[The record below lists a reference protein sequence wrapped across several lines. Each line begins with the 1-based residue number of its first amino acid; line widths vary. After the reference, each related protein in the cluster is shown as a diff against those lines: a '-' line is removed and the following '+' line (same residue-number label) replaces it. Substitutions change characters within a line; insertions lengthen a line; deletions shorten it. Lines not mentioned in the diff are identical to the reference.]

1 MNEIYVTGHRNPDTD
16 SIVAAMAYANLRN
29 ALGDREYTAV
39 RIGSVNDETLN
50 MLHRVGFEAPPY
62 IKNMRNQVCDLDFDH
77 PPELH
82 RSVPL
87 ELAWQSM
94 RDGQIATIPI
104 LNDDGTL
111 YGVLSAGDVASYDL
125 RTVYESEVS
134 DIPLFNLISVL
145 EGYLVNEFA
154 ETSNSVSGK
163 VQIAVPKSYSDEAV
177 LSPDSILICGD
188 QPEVIKT
195 ALEAHVGCLIIC
207 QADIPPELTEIA
219 GHTCIISTPLDARQ
233 AARLIY
239 QAVPVMRLCQTQDII
254 CFHLNDYIDDV
265 KETLLSSRYRCYPV
279 LDENEKVVGTLS
291 RFHLLRPRRK
301 RVVLVDH
308 NEASQSVPGL
318 EQVEILEIIDHHRLA
333 DIQTKQPI
341 AVRNEPVGS
350 TNTIITAIDAALN
363 QYAVVSDKAMATVNL
378 VIGIVVAMLVALVLL
393 GGVKRIGSVSE
404 KLVPF
409 MALTYVVLA
418 LGVVLLNLPR
428 LPEVFTS
435 IVAGAFNPAAFTG
448 GAVGSLF
455 LSMQKGVSRGIFSN
469 EAGLGTGS
477 IAHACA
483 DTKKPVKQG
492 MFGIF
497 EVFADTIVICTL
509 TALVILCSGTSVNYG
524 QAAGAELT
532 ISGFTLTYG
541 GWASLFTAV
550 ALCCFAFSTIIG
562 WGLYGSRCIEYLFH
576 TDKVVRPFLVVYSF
590 VAILGA
596 TVDLGLLWSIAD
608 TFNGLMSIPNLI
620 ALLLLSGTV
629 VKLVKEFFAKEP
641 Q

>member
-1 MNEIYVTGHRNPDTD
+1 MNIGGSLMSEIYVTGHRNPDTD
-16 SIVAAMAYANLRN
+16 SIVAAMAYANLRK

-50 MLHRVGFEAPPY
+50 MLKRFGFEAPPY

-94 RDGQIATIPI
+94 REGQIATIPI

-125 RTVYESEVS
+125 RTVYENMVS

-163 VQIAVPKSYSDEAV
+163 VQIAIPKSYSDGTV

-195 ALEAHVGCLIIC
+195 ALEAQVGCLIIC
-207 QADIPPELTEIA
+207 QADIAPELTEIA

-239 QAVPVMRLCQTQDII
+239 QAVPVMRLCQTRDIV
-254 CFHLNDYIDDV
+254 CFHLSDYIDDV

-301 RVVLVDH
+301 QVVLVDH
-308 NEASQSVPGL
+308 NEASQSVSGL

-333 DIQTKQPI
+333 AIQTKQPI

-350 TNTIITAIDAALN
+350 TNAIITAMYQEHGVMPSPAMAGLMAAAILSDT
-363 QYAVVSDKAMATVNL
+363 VMFKSPTCTKRDKAMAERLARIANISLKELGKELFSVTGADDKSAEEL
-378 VIGIVVAMLVALVLL
+378 FMTDYKQFHIAEKDIGVSQITCIDSARLMDRREEFMATMAALREKYGFDIIILMITDVLL
-393 GGVKRIGSVSE
+393 EGSHI
-404 KLVPF
+404 L
-409 MALTYVVLA
+409 YV
-418 LGVVLLNLPR
+418 G
-428 LPEVFTS
+428 S
-435 IVAGAFNPAAFTG
+435 DDIIQQAFNVQPKDNQF
-448 GAVGSLF
+448 F
-455 LSMQKGVSRGIFSN
+455 LPKVMSR
-469 EAGLGTGS
+469 
-477 IAHACA
+477 
-483 DTKKPVKQG
+483 KKQ
-492 MFGIF
+492 
-497 EVFADTIVICTL
+497 VIPML
-509 TALVILCSGTSVNYG
+509 TAL
-524 QAAGAELT
+524 
-532 ISGFTLTYG
+532 
-541 GWASLFTAV
+541 
-550 ALCCFAFSTIIG
+550 
-562 WGLYGSRCIEYLFH
+562 WG
-576 TDKVVRPFLVVYSF
+576 
-590 VAILGA
+590 
-596 TVDLGLLWSIAD
+596 
-608 TFNGLMSIPNLI
+608 
-620 ALLLLSGTV
+620 
-629 VKLVKEFFAKEP
+629 
-641 Q
+641 

>member
-1 MNEIYVTGHRNPDTD
+1 MNIGGSLMNEIYVTGHRNPDTD

-50 MLHRVGFEAPPY
+50 MLHRFGFEAPPY

-239 QAVPVMRLCQTQDII
+239 QAVPVMRLCQTQDIV
-254 CFHLNDYIDDV
+254 CFHLSDYIDDV

-291 RFHLLRPRRK
+291 RFHLMRPRRK

-350 TNTIITAIDAALN
+350 TNTIITAMYQEHGVMPSPAMAGLMAAAILSDT
-363 QYAVVSDKAMATVNL
+363 VMFKSPTCTKRDKAMAERLARIANISLKELGKELFSVTGADDKSAEEL
-378 VIGIVVAMLVALVLL
+378 FMTDYKQFHIAEKDIGVSQITCIDSARLMDRREEFMVTMGELRDKYGFDIIILMITDVLL
-393 GGVKRIGSVSE
+393 EGSHI
-404 KLVPF
+404 L
-409 MALTYVVLA
+409 YV
-418 LGVVLLNLPR
+418 G
-428 LPEVFTS
+428 S
-435 IVAGAFNPAAFTG
+435 DDIIQQAFNVQPKDNQF
-448 GAVGSLF
+448 F
-455 LSMQKGVSRGIFSN
+455 LPKVMSR
-469 EAGLGTGS
+469 
-477 IAHACA
+477 
-483 DTKKPVKQG
+483 KKQ
-492 MFGIF
+492 
-497 EVFADTIVICTL
+497 VIPML
-509 TALVILCSGTSVNYG
+509 TAL
-524 QAAGAELT
+524 
-532 ISGFTLTYG
+532 
-541 GWASLFTAV
+541 
-550 ALCCFAFSTIIG
+550 
-562 WGLYGSRCIEYLFH
+562 WG
-576 TDKVVRPFLVVYSF
+576 
-590 VAILGA
+590 
-596 TVDLGLLWSIAD
+596 
-608 TFNGLMSIPNLI
+608 
-620 ALLLLSGTV
+620 
-629 VKLVKEFFAKEP
+629 
-641 Q
+641 

>member
-1 MNEIYVTGHRNPDTD
+1 MSEIYVTGHRNPDTD
-16 SIVAAMAYANLRN
+16 SIVAAMAYANLRK

-50 MLHRVGFEAPPY
+50 MLKRFGFEAPPY

-94 RDGQIATIPI
+94 REGQIATIPI

-125 RTVYESEVS
+125 RTVYENMVS
-134 DIPLFNLISVL
+134 NIPLFNLISVL

-163 VQIAVPKSYSDEAV
+163 VQIAIPKSYSDGTV

-195 ALEAHVGCLIIC
+195 ALEAQVGCLIIC
-207 QADIPPELTEIA
+207 QADIAPELTEIA
-219 GHTCIISTPLDARQ
+219 GHTCIIATPLDARQ

-239 QAVPVMRLCQTQDII
+239 QAVPVMRLCQTQDIVS
-254 CFHLNDYIDDV
+254 FHLSDYIDDV

-301 RVVLVDH
+301 QVVLVDH
-308 NEASQSVPGL
+308 NEASQSVSGL

-350 TNTIITAIDAALN
+350 TNTIITAMYQEHGVMPSPAMAGLMAAAILSDT
-363 QYAVVSDKAMATVNL
+363 VMFKSPTCTKRDKAMAERLARIANISLKELGKELFSVTGADDKSAEEL
-378 VIGIVVAMLVALVLL
+378 FMTDYKQFHIAEKDIGVSQITCIDSARLMDRREEFMATMGALRDKYGFDIIILMITDVLL
-393 GGVKRIGSVSE
+393 EGSHI
-404 KLVPF
+404 L
-409 MALTYVVLA
+409 YV
-418 LGVVLLNLPR
+418 G
-428 LPEVFTS
+428 S
-435 IVAGAFNPAAFTG
+435 DDIIQQAFNVQPKDNQF
-448 GAVGSLF
+448 F
-455 LSMQKGVSRGIFSN
+455 LPKVMSR
-469 EAGLGTGS
+469 
-477 IAHACA
+477 
-483 DTKKPVKQG
+483 KKQ
-492 MFGIF
+492 
-497 EVFADTIVICTL
+497 VIPML
-509 TALVILCSGTSVNYG
+509 TAL
-524 QAAGAELT
+524 
-532 ISGFTLTYG
+532 
-541 GWASLFTAV
+541 
-550 ALCCFAFSTIIG
+550 
-562 WGLYGSRCIEYLFH
+562 WG
-576 TDKVVRPFLVVYSF
+576 
-590 VAILGA
+590 
-596 TVDLGLLWSIAD
+596 
-608 TFNGLMSIPNLI
+608 
-620 ALLLLSGTV
+620 
-629 VKLVKEFFAKEP
+629 
-641 Q
+641 